1 VAVAGAWSSVLQ
13 GFLDDLGMPGDRLQK
28 SFTDVMPE
36 VTLSNPKVTGRAEN
50 GPCYRSG
57 NASACLCDELN
68 GRGKSWG
75 AAGAWLPSVG

>member
-1 VAVAGAWSSVLQ
+1 
-13 GFLDDLGMPGDRLQK
+13 
-28 SFTDVMPE
+28 